1 MITRFSQFTA
11 YISELY
17 WMIQKIEREEMEALG
32 LKGPQAE
39 CLVAMSGRRNGVTAA
54 ELSTLCEKDKAAIS
68 RSIADL
74 VSRGL
79 VIREG
84 SAYRALLRL
93 TEEGRKIAEQV
104 NRKVALAVSRAGKGL
119 TEEDRAALYENLERI
134 CCNIKKISQEG
145 LSL

>member
-39 CLVAMSGRRNGVTAA
+39 CLVAMSRRREGITAA
-54 ELSTLCEKDKAAIS
+54 ELSTLCEKDKSAIS
-68 RSIADL
+68 RSISDL

-79 VIREG
+79 VMREG

-119 TEEDRAALYENLERI
+119 TEEDRIALYESLERI
-134 CCNIKKISQEG
+134 SGNIKKISQEG

>member
-17 WMIQKIEREEMEALG
+17 WMIQKIEREEMESLG

-39 CLVAMSGRRNGVTAA
+39 CLVAISRRSEGGTAA
-54 ELSTLCEKDKAAIS
+54 ELSSLCERDRSAIS
-68 RSIADL
+68 RTISDL

-79 VIREG
+79 VCREG

-93 TEEGRKIAEQV
+93 TEEGRKIASQV
-104 NRKVALAVSRAGKGL
+104 NRKVARAVAKAGEGL
-119 TEEDRAALYENLERI
+119 SEADRTALYACLDRI
-134 CCNIKKISQEG
+134 TCNIKKISQEG
-145 LSL
+145 LN

>member
-39 CLVAMSGRRNGVTAA
+39 CLVAMSRRREGITAA
-54 ELSTLCEKDKAAIS
+54 ELSTLCEKDKSAIS
-68 RSIADL
+68 RSISDL

-79 VIREG
+79 VIRQG
-84 SAYRALLRL
+84 STYRALLRL

-104 NRKVALAVSRAGKGL
+104 NRKVALAVYRAGKGL
-119 TEEDRAALYENLERI
+119 TEEDRVALYESLERI
-134 CCNIKKISQEG
+134 SCNIKKISQEG